1 MLIKEGIALR
11 GTFIIDTQ
19 GVIRQKSINDL
30 PIGRSID
37 ETLRLLKAL
46 QFNEKFGEGNSAME
60 LKCCVR
66 GLIRC
71 CFSVC
76 PANWDPEKNADTIK
90 PDVSGSKEYFNK
102 H

>member
-1 MLIKEGIALR
+1 MR

-19 GVIRQKSINDL
+19 GIIRQKSINDL

-46 QFNEKFGEGNSAME
+46 QFNEKFGEGSKVE
-60 LKCCVR
+60 FYLTLFSHVFCVSVF
-66 GLIRC
+66 L
-71 CFSVC
+71 VC

-90 PDVSGSKEYFNK
+90 PDVSGSKDYFNK
-102 H
+102 QR